1 MPGST
6 PWCASDCR
14 SARVRMRRWIFAFFF
29 RLNFA
34 LWPLRADI
42 ISSFGELSPGGHS
55 PRSGGTAVYEFTLR
69 LPLRLSAAR
78 CFFLF
83 GAVRWARIRGP
94 IVRRNLADVSESQR
108 RIIGFLHGKVT
119 QIFAIRQR
127 FRQPGF
133 PVVSRMRFL
142 FHGDSRCKPSAT
154 VTSH

>member
-42 ISSFGELSPGGHS
+42 ISSYGELSPGGHS
-55 PRSGGTAVYEFTLR
+55 PRSGGTAVYEFTLCVPLT
-69 LPLRLSAAR
+69 LPAAR

-83 GAVRWARIRGP
+83 SAVGGTRVRSP
-94 IVRRNLADVSESQR
+94 IVWRNLADIRESQR
-108 RIIGFLHGKVT
+108 RIIGFHHRKLT
-119 QIFAIRQR
+119 QLFAIRQR
-127 FRQPGF
+127 FRQLRF
-133 PVVSRMRFL
+133 PVVCRLQFL
-142 FHGDSRCKPSAT
+142 FHGSFGCKPSAT
-154 VTSH
+154 VTFS